1 MTFLTLSTIVL
12 AISRRQLLNTVAVLP
27 NIQISSY
34 NSPMSSSKYIKFYGD
49 VDVESCNNLIAN
61 LITAD
66 EATEEEYPIHLH
78 IQSFGGDLMPM
89 FYVLDCIDSIKS
101 PVWTY
106 VDGFAAS
113 AASLLSVYGKKRLM
127 TKRSF
132 VLMHE
137 LQTASQGTYSEVMTD
152 IAHSE
157 ELMQM
162 MCNVYET
169 KTVMQPTE
177 IKDLLMKDTWLNA
190 QKCMKRGIVDTII

>member
-1 MTFLTLSTIVL
+1 
-12 AISRRQLLNTVAVLP
+12 
-27 NIQISSY
+27 
-34 NSPMSSSKYIKFYGD
+34 

-61 LITAD
+61 LVAAD
-66 EATEEEYPIHLH
+66 EAAEEEYPIHLH

-89 FYVLDCIDSIKS
+89 FYVLDCIDSMKS

-106 VDGFAAS
+106 VDGYAAS

-137 LQTASQGTYSEVMTD
+137 LKTTSQGTYSEVMTD
-152 IAHSE
+152 IAHSK

-162 MCNVYET
+162 MCKVYET
-169 KTVMQPTE
+169 KTAMQPTE
-177 IKDLLMKDTWLNA
+177 IKQLLMKDTWLNA
-190 QKCMKRGIVDTII
+190 QKCIKRGIVDTIC